1 MNRRKN
7 GRLTKRSLAILLHA
21 IHGIMRQ
28 GEESLSLLL
37 CVGKS
42 IAFEFFVSPDDVWVC
57 RRRAMICHHRWEHK
71 IRSGR
76 ADATSFYK
84 VLHTASSC
92 LNNHVHLLIARN
104 LTEKKS
110 TLIER

>member
-1 MNRRKN
+1 MCMNRRKN

-57 RRRAMICHHRWEHK
+57 RRRAMICHHRWEYK

-76 ADATSFYK
+76 ADATSFYSPTHR
-84 VLHTASSC
+84 LF
-92 LNNHVHLLIARN
+92 LP
-104 LTEKKS
+104 E
-110 TLIER
+110 